1 MVKPPQNLQTFESFL
16 KIVEALRGPD
26 GCPWD
31 KEQTHRTLTPYA
43 IEEAHELAEAIEAGD
58 EKEMIAELGDLL
70 LQVVL
75 HSEIG
80 RQEGRFTI
88 EDVCRTI
95 GEKMVRRHPHVFG
108 STEVTGSNDVLNN
121 WAKIKAEEKAAKAA
135 AKPGANTA
143 LPETRF
149 DIPRALPA
157 LQRAHKIGDKT
168 NRVGFDWPN
177 VAGVLAKLDEEVGE
191 LKAEIAKLPANT
203 HRGSRSDHDSNP
215 PVSEVLKDALS
226 HEIGDVLFSAAQ
238 LSRHLGL
245 DAEQSLREANARFE
259 LRYFTMRNSVETEG
273 RDWNHLSDEEKEKAW
288 QKAKLQTNKK

>member
-1 MVKPPQNLQTFESFL
+1 MVKPPENLETFESFL

-58 EKEMIAELGDLL
+58 EKEMVAELGDLL

-88 EDVCRTI
+88 EDVLRSI
-95 GEKMVRRHPHVFG
+95 SEKMVRRHPHVFG
-108 STEVTGSNDVLNN
+108 STEVSGSNDVLNN

-135 AKPGANTA
+135 SGAKVEIQTH
-143 LPETRF
+143 F

-168 NRVGFDWPN
+168 NRVGFDWPDAN
-177 VAGVLAKLDEEVGE
+177 GVFAKLDEEVQE
-191 LKAEIAKLPANT
+191 LRVEFAKIPNNKSALA
-203 HRGSRSDHDSNP
+203 DD
-215 PVSEVLKDALS
+215 LKSALS
-226 HEIGDVLFSAAQ
+226 HELGDVLFSTAQ
-238 LSRHLGL
+238 LARHLSL
-245 DAEQSLREANARFE
+245 EAEQCLRDANSRFE
-259 LRYFTMRNSVETEG
+259 RRYFTMRTHVEAAG
-273 RDWNHLSDEEKEKAW
+273 QDWAQLSDEEKEQAW
-288 QKAKLQTNKK
+288 QKAKRLTR

>member
-1 MVKPPQNLQTFESFL
+1 MVKPPDNLETFESFL

-58 EKEMIAELGDLL
+58 EKEMVAELGDLL

-80 RQEGRFTI
+80 RQEGRFSI
-88 EDVCRTI
+88 EDVLRSI

-108 STEVTGSNDVLNN
+108 STEVSGSNDVLNN

-135 AKPGANTA
+135 SGVKA
-143 LPETRF
+143 EIQTRF

-168 NRVGFDWPN
+168 NRVGFDWPD
-177 VAGVLAKLDEEVGE
+177 ASGVFMKLDEEVEE
-191 LKAEIAKLPANT
+191 LRVEFAKV
-203 HRGSRSDHDSNP
+203 SNNK
-215 PVSEVLKDALS
+215 SALTDDLKSALS
-226 HEIGDVLFSAAQ
+226 HELGDVLFSTAQ
-238 LSRHLGL
+238 LARHLGL
-245 DAEQSLREANARFE
+245 EAEQCLRDANSRFE
-259 LRYFTMRNSVETEG
+259 RRYFTMRTHVEAAG
-273 RDWNHLSDEEKEKAW
+273 QDWAQLSDEEKEQAW
-288 QKAKLQTNKK
+288 QKAKRLTK